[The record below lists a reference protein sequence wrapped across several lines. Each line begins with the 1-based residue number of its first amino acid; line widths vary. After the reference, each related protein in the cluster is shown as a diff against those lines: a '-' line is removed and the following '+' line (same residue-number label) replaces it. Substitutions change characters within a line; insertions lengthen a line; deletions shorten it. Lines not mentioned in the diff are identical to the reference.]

1 MRQMPD
7 MGRVEKKLE
16 RLEQRRDGLLAVSRE
31 LIRLAGKSI
40 TLMHAKRLAEAS
52 AQMARMRALEQK
64 LRREEQ
70 GLEYFSQQAHQEYVE
85 AIAFYTVLKERRI
98 LAAAEAGTGEVPY
111 LLGVMDLVG
120 ELKREAIDAIRAREY
135 GLANEY
141 YGLMKGIY
149 DSTRHFR
156 FANSVVP
163 DFRRKQDT
171 ARIQLESISGELL
184 AYGTDDRERKGGTA
198 KHLNRLDH

>member
-1 MRQMPD
+1 MERIPN
-7 MGRVEKKLE
+7 MGKVER
-16 RLEQRRDGLLAVSRE
+16 RLEGLEAKREELLAVSRE
-31 LIRLAGKSI
+31 LIRLAGKAI
-40 TLMHAKRLAEAS
+40 TLMHAKRLAEANG
-52 AQMARMRALEQK
+52 QLARMRALEK
-64 LRREEQ
+64 RLRAGEK
-70 GLEYFSQQAHQEYVE
+70 GMEYFSQPAHQEYVE
-85 AIAFYTVLKERRI
+85 AIAFYTVLKEHRLI
-98 LAAAEAGTGEVPY
+98 SVSESGSGEVPY

-141 YGLMKGIY
+141 YALMKGIY

-171 ARIQLESISGELL
+171 ARIQLE
-184 AYGTDDRERKGGTA
+184 GTA
-198 KHLNRLDH
+198 NEMLAAGLGAQEKEG